1 MHIES
6 YDFHLWVSFCS
17 SCGWTIFTL
26 IGICNTIRVLSNSK
40 SYDVQFQASDFLLS
54 SGSNGTVQEREMDEN
69 IYSNEDFSDTAS
81 LLEQVIT
88 CVPAPVSVSSPIT
101 VLFCPNIIFRSYWL
115 FFPISCINYLKLLSF
130 WFLFQDMHPGPSN
143 QSGVRF
149 ISGIICK
156 SKVLTF
162 ERMLFRATR
171 GNMFFNQAT
180 ADDQIMDPL
189 SNEMVMSTYLLIVFF

>member
-1 MHIES
+1 M
-6 YDFHLWVSFCS
+6 YNFRQVTFC
-17 SCGWTIFTL
+17 CQVGVMEQFKKEKWMRIFTPMK
-26 IGICNTIRVLSNSK
+26 IFQIQHHSLSRW
-40 SYDVQFQASDFLLS
+40 LLVCLRLCLCPPPS
-54 SGSNGTVQEREMDEN
+54 LSCFAQ
-69 IYSNEDFSDTAS
+69 ILFSD
-81 LLEQVIT
+81 
-88 CVPAPVSVSSPIT
+88 PID
-101 VLFCPNIIFRSYWL
+101 Y

-143 QSGVRF
+143 QSGVGF

-156 SKVLTF
+156 SKVLKF

-189 SNEMVMSTYLLIVFF
+189 SNEMVTSTYLLIVFF

>member
-1 MHIES
+1 
-6 YDFHLWVSFCS
+6 
-17 SCGWTIFTL
+17 
-26 IGICNTIRVLSNSK
+26 
-40 SYDVQFQASDFLLS
+40 
-54 SGSNGTVQEREMDEN
+54 
-69 IYSNEDFSDTAS
+69 
-81 LLEQVIT
+81 
-88 CVPAPVSVSSPIT
+88 
-101 VLFCPNIIFRSYWL
+101 
-115 FFPISCINYLKLLSF
+115 
-130 WFLFQDMHPGPSN
+130 MHPGPSN